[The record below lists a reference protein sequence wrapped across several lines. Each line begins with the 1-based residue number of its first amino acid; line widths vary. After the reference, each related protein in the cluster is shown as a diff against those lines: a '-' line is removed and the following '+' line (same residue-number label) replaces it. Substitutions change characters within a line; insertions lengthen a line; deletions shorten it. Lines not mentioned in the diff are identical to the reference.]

1 MLDKVFEGK
10 NIIHKALDATWLR
23 NQVIAQNIANV
34 DTPGYKR
41 SSVSFEEQLIQSM
54 SKSDFD
60 KSDVDNIDIKI
71 VKDNANLSTRLDGNN
86 VDIDVE
92 SAALAENLI
101 RYNALVQR
109 AGYSGLKH
117 VLDNC
122 K

>member
-1 MLDKVFEGK
+1 MLDKIFEGK

-41 SSVSFEEQLIQSM
+41 SSVSFEEQLIQAM
-54 SKSDFD
+54 SKSNFEKSVVD
-60 KSDVDNIDIKI
+60 KIDIKI
-71 VKDNANLSTRLDGNN
+71 VKDNVNLSTRLDGNN
-86 VDIDVE
+86 VDIDTE
-92 SAALAENLI
+92 SAALAENYI

-109 AGYSGLKH
+109 AGYSGIKH
-117 VLDNC
+117 VLENC